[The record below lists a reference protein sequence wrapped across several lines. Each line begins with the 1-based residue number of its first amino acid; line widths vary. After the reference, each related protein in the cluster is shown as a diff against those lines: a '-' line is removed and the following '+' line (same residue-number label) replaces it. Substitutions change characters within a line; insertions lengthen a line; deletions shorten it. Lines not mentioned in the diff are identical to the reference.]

1 MMRFD
6 PFREIEELQQRVD
19 RMFSGSR
26 NGGGQNSFA
35 PTVDVHEDESGLE
48 ISLDLP
54 GIAPDQIRL
63 EAENNTITVEAER
76 RYESKEGRNA
86 HRVERAYGNFVRTF
100 NIPARY
106 DLSKIEASQQHG
118 TLTLRVPRSE
128 QAMKRSIP
136 IGAGS
141 ANNSDNR
148 TMNASAGGQS
158 TDSSQN
164 AQNMNQGT
172 PSSSDS
178 KGAVQQNNMKG

>member
-6 PFREIEELQQRVD
+6 PFREIEELHQRVD
-19 RMFSGSR
+19 RMIGSSR
-26 NGGGQNSFA
+26 NSGGQNSFA
-35 PTVDVHEDESGLE
+35 PMVDVHEDERGLE

-106 DLSKIEASQQHG
+106 DLSKIEASHQNG
-118 TLTLRVPRSE
+118 TLTLHVPRSE

-136 IGAGS
+136 IS
-141 ANNSDNR
+141 ANVGNTGGENR
-148 TMNASAGGQS
+148 TMNASSSGQ
-158 TDSSQN
+158 TMNQPSSQN
-164 AQNMNQGT
+164 APGVNQGAGGD
-172 PSSSDS
+172 SSGGKQKSMN
-178 KGAVQQNNMKG
+178 G